1 VAGDP
6 SFAQRLGREIGGP
19 RRPDRRRAGRRRAAD
34 LLAGRAPAPV
44 EPLYLR
50 RPDAVEPTGR
60 KRVTA

>member
-1 VAGDP
+1 PTVDGLVGVA
-6 SFAQRLGREIGGP
+6 
-19 RRPDRRRAGRRRAAD
+19 AAD